1 MTRGVA
7 DDSCIARE
15 KGRRRR
21 WTIRT
26 KARWKRHTWSERL
39 RAIFCEADGSSFE
52 VVGVIVR
59 EAHSTGW
66 S

>member
-7 DDSCIARE
+7 DDCCIVK

-39 RAIFCEADGSSFE
+39 RAVLCEADGSSFE

-59 EAHSTGW
+59 EAHFTCW
-66 S
+66 D